1 MHKIFKSAM
10 SLLCAAAAILVG
22 GHAFA
27 QSVIKVGII
36 GDFTGPF
43 ATVGESYRQGI
54 QAYLAKNG
62 DTVGGQKLELIYRD
76 AAGKPGDAARLAQE
90 LVVKDGVKIIGGLTL
105 SSAVAAV
112 APIMTDA
119 KTPFTSFSA
128 AAPGLAKQ
136 SPYFVRSGQDVRAS
150 GRTAAQS
157 ALKNGKKRAYT
168 SVADYVAGQQ
178 AEEAFA
184 IEFKAGGGEIVGQDR
199 IPLSTVDYTP
209 YAERVANA
217 NPDALQIFVPTGA
230 PAVSFLQ
237 ALGSRGMMK
246 KIMVIGTGAEAEDND
261 LRLFNDTVEGYYS
274 VMYMTAQLDTPLNK
288 WFKDYLVKTFGADAQ
303 PNPHSVGA
311 YDGMRVIAKMIEG
324 QSGKE
329 FSSDAAIKS
338 VIGYSFEGLRGPMKI
353 NEDRE
358 LTQNYYLRQ
367 VKKVDGKLQNVLLD
381 TLANIKP

>member
-10 SLLCAAAAILVG
+10 SLLCAAAAISVG

-112 APIMTDA
+112 APVMTDA

-246 KIMVIGTGAEAEDND
+246 KIMVDRNRRGG
-261 LRLFNDTVEGYYS
+261 R
-274 VMYMTAQLDTPLNK
+274 
-288 WFKDYLVKTFGADAQ
+288 
-303 PNPHSVGA
+303 
-311 YDGMRVIAKMIEG
+311 G
-324 QSGKE
+324 QRSA
-329 FSSDAAIKS
+329 S
-338 VIGYSFEGLRGPMKI
+338 
-353 NEDRE
+353 
-358 LTQNYYLRQ
+358 
-367 VKKVDGKLQNVLLD
+367 LQRHR
-381 TLANIKP
+381 

>member
-1 MHKIFKSAM
+1 MQTKFKFAVA
-10 SLLCAAAAILVG
+10 LLGAAAILASG
-22 GHAFA
+22 DAFA
-27 QSVIKVGII
+27 QQTIKVGII
-36 GDFTGPF
+36 GDFTGAF

-62 DTVGGQKLELIYRD
+62 DMIGGQKLELIYRD
-76 AAGKPGDAARLAQE
+76 SAGKPGDSARLAQE

-105 SSAVAAV
+105 SSAVAAA
-112 APIMTDA
+112 APIMTEA

-128 AAPGLAKQ
+128 AAPGLAAQ

-168 SVADYVAGQQ
+168 SVADYIAGQQ

-184 IEFKAGGGEIVGQDR
+184 KEFKAGGGEIVGQDR

-261 LRLFNDTVEGYYS
+261 LKLFNDSIEGYYS
-274 VMYMTAQLDTPLNK
+274 AMYMTAQLDTPLNK
-288 WFKDYLVKTFGADAQ
+288 WFKEYLVKTFGADAQ
-303 PNPHSVGA
+303 SNPHSVGA
-311 YDGMRVIAKMIEG
+311 YDGMTIIAKMIEG
-324 QSGKE
+324 GGKE
-329 FSSDAAIKS
+329 FNSDAAIKS
-338 VIGYSFEGLRGPMKI
+338 VIGYSFDGLRGPMKI

-367 VKKVDGKLQNVLLD
+367 VQKVDGKLQNVLLD
-381 TLANIKP
+381 TFPNIKP